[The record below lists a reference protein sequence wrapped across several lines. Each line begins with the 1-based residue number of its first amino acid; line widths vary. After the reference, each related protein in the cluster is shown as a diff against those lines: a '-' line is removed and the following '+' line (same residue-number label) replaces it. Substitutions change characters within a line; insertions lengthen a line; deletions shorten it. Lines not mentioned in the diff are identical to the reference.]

1 MKRIYSILLILIMIL
16 SLVLPMTNVV
26 YAADD
31 REEIDDIIGESDDI
45 DLIPFWGTECVNPYI
60 EIPDE
65 ECGAYFD
72 TDNGNW
78 QRKEGETWIDKEVSD
93 KFRAGVWRYKCNIYI
108 DNLGKPYPDA
118 AKTQKL
124 AELIKVNVNG
134 KDWEAEKSVIQ
145 SNNSRARVY
154 SKEYIIDEPE
164 DLIVYDSNKLDIGTN
179 TADIPIIQYSIASC
193 VEGGTKPYT
202 FSKKSGPDWVEVSS
216 DGTISGTPTQVGIN
230 QNLIVLIKDS
240 SNREKELK
248 ISVANT
254 EINLNNR
261 ETISEVTAT
270 SNMDNIT
277 VFGESLTIKPTF
289 TVSNTNPAYFKYS
302 YGGWQKKNENTGKW
316 DNTSGLGNF
325 EEGIWRFTCEVCIDN
340 EGDMPNAGDIYK
352 LANNIKVKVDGKE
365 WKADKTDYIEEDH
378 RSVAKVYSPE
388 YFLTEPN
395 RYIVEFDSNGGS
407 FVKNDIVFKGK
418 NVTKPD
424 NPTKEGYAFASWF
437 KDKELKNEFN
447 FEEDTISAHTT
458 LYAKWLKYYTISAK
472 TSLAGTEAERGK
484 VEGTGKYK
492 EGDKVTLKAKVAD
505 GCYFESWNE
514 DNKVLSNNETYTF
527 TVTKDRDIKAIVQ
540 QLIDYE
546 VKFETNGG
554 TTIPKQTV
562 WTNNPYAIKPADPK
576 KEGNV
581 FEGWFVD
588 KEFSKVFD
596 FKNTKIEKNTTIY
609 AKWHKHTVTNIAA
622 KPTTCKATGNI
633 SYYKCNVCNRIF
645 KDSNGIQEIT
655 IASTV
660 VPKIAH
666 NTKEE
671 MISKEKTKATLTK
684 NGKIVRKYQ
693 TKCTLC
699 GDILGTRTKTEKIYY
714 PKTIKLSKTTFK
726 YNKKVQIP
734 TVKVND
740 SKGNAIDEENYT
752 ITYSNKKSKKV
763 GEYKVTI
770 KFKNK
775 YKGTKELKY
784 TIKPQET
791 TLKKLKAGSKQFKAI
806 WNKNTDQTSGYQI
819 QYATD
824 NKFKKNSSKEL
835 IEDNKK
841 TSQKFKDLKEKKKY
855 YVRIRTYKTVKGK
868 NYYSSWS
875 TALTVKTKK

>member
-1 MKRIYSILLILIMIL
+1 MKRINSILIISILILNLII
-16 SLVLPMTNVV
+16 PMTNVV

-31 REEIDDIIGESDDI
+31 REEIDEIIGASDDI
-45 DLIPFWGTECVNPYI
+45 DLIPVWGTECVNPYI

-78 QRKEGETWIDKEVSD
+78 QRKEGENWTDKESSD
-93 KFRAGVWRYKCNIYI
+93 KFRAGTWRYKCNIYI

-124 AELIKVNVNG
+124 AEQIKVKVNG
-134 KDWEAEKSVIQ
+134 KDWDADKSVIQ

-164 DLIVYDSNKLDIGTN
+164 DLTVYDSNELDIGTN
-179 TADIPIIQYSIASC
+179 IADIPITQYSIASC
-193 VEGGTKPYT
+193 VEGGTKPYA
-202 FSKKSGPDWVEVSS
+202 FSKKSGPDWVKVSN
-216 DGTISGTPTQVGIN
+216 DGLISGTPTQVGTN

-270 SNMDNIT
+270 SNIDSIAK
-277 VFGESLTIKPTF
+277 FGESLSNKPTI
-289 TVSNTNPAYFKYS
+289 TVSNTSPAYFKYS
-302 YGGWQKKNENTGKW
+302 KGVWQKKNENTGKW

-325 EEGIWRFTCEVCIDN
+325 EEGIWRFTCDVCIDN

-352 LANNIKVKVDGKE
+352 LANNIKVRVDGKE
-365 WKADKTDYIEEDH
+365 WKVDKTDYIEEDH

-388 YFLTEPN
+388 YYLTEPN

-418 NVTKPD
+418 NVTKPE
-424 NPTKEGYAFASWF
+424 NPTKDGYAFASWF

-458 LYAKWLKYYTISAK
+458 LYAKWLTYYTIFAK
-472 TSLAGTEAERGK
+472 TSLAGTEAERGT
-484 VEGTGKYK
+484 VEGIGKYK

-514 DNKVLSNNETYTF
+514 DNKVLSNNEIYTF
-527 TVTKDRDIKAIVQ
+527 TVTKDRNIKAIVQ

-554 TTIPKQTV
+554 TSIPKQTI
-562 WTNNPYAIKPADPK
+562 WTNNPYVIKPSNPK

-581 FEGWFVD
+581 FEGWYVD
-588 KEFSKVFD
+588 KAFSKVFD
-596 FKNTKIEKNTTIY
+596 FKNTKIEKNTIIY
-609 AKWHKHTVTNIAA
+609 AKWHKHTVTNVAA
-622 KPTTCKATGNI
+622 KSATCKTTGNV
-633 SYYKCNVCNRIF
+633 SYYKCNVCGKIF
-645 KDSNGIQEIT
+645 KDSNGSQEIT
-655 IASTV
+655 LASTIT
-660 VPKIAH
+660 PKIAH
-666 NTKEE
+666 NQKEE
-671 MISKEKTKATLTK
+671 VISKEKTKATLSK
-684 NGKIVRKYQ
+684 DGKIVRKIQ

-699 GDILGTRTKTEKIYY
+699 GDILSTKTTTEKIYY

-726 YNKKVQIP
+726 YNKKVQLP
-734 TVKVND
+734 TVKVKD
-740 SKGNAIDEENYT
+740 SKGNVINESNYT
-752 ITYSNKKSKKV
+752 ISYSNKKSKKV
-763 GEYKVTI
+763 GEYTVTV
-770 KFKNK
+770 KFKGN
-775 YKGTKELKY
+775 YKGEKKLKY
-784 TIKPQET
+784 TIKPQGT
-791 TLKKLKAGSKQFKAI
+791 ILKKLKAGSEQFKAS
-806 WNKNTDQTSGYQI
+806 WNKNTDQTTGYQI
-819 QYATD
+819 QYATND
-824 NKFKKNSSKEL
+824 KFTKNSKKEL
-835 IEDNKK
+835 IENNKK
-841 TSQKFKDLKEKKKY
+841 TSQKFKDLKAKKKY

-868 NYYSSWS
+868 KIYSSWS
-875 TALTVKTKK
+875 ETLKVKTKK

>member
-1 MKRIYSILLILIMIL
+1 M
-16 SLVLPMTNVV
+16 
-26 YAADD
+26 
-31 REEIDDIIGESDDI
+31 
-45 DLIPFWGTECVNPYI
+45 
-60 EIPDE
+60 
-65 ECGAYFD
+65 
-72 TDNGNW
+72 
-78 QRKEGETWIDKEVSD
+78 
-93 KFRAGVWRYKCNIYI
+93 
-108 DNLGKPYPDA
+108 
-118 AKTQKL
+118 
-124 AELIKVNVNG
+124 
-134 KDWEAEKSVIQ
+134 
-145 SNNSRARVY
+145 VY
-154 SKEYIIDEPE
+154 SKEYIINEPE
-164 DLIVYDSNKLDIGTN
+164 DLIVYDSNKLDIGKN
-179 TADIPIIQYSIASC
+179 TAGIPITQYSVASY

-202 FSKKSGPDWVEVSS
+202 FSKKSGPDWVIVSN
-216 DGTISGTPTQVGIN
+216 DGTISGTPTEVGSN
-230 QNLIVLIKDS
+230 QLLIVLIKDS

-270 SNMDNIT
+270 SNMDNII
-277 VFGESLTIKPTF
+277 VFGESLTNKPTF
-289 TVSNTNPAYFKYS
+289 TVLNGSPSYFKVS
-302 YGGWQKKNENTGKW
+302 KGVWQKKNENSGNW
-316 DNTSGLGNF
+316 ENTSGLGNF
-325 EEGIWRFTCEVCIDN
+325 EEGIWRFTCNVCIDN

-352 LANNIKVKVDGKE
+352 LAENIKVKVDGKD
-365 WKADKTDYIEEDH
+365 WKVDKTDYVEEFH
-378 RSVAKVYSPE
+378 SSVAKVYSPE

-395 RYIVEFDSNGGS
+395 YYIVAFDSNGGS
-407 FVKNDIVFKGK
+407 FVKSQTIFKGK
-418 NVTKPD
+418 NATKPE
-424 NPTKEGYAFASWF
+424 NPSKEGYAFAGWF
-437 KDKELKNEFN
+437 KDKGLKNEFN
-447 FEEDTISAHTT
+447 FEEDTISAHIT

-472 TSLAGTEAERGK
+472 TSLAGTGAERGK

-492 EGDKVTLKAKVAD
+492 EGDKVTLKAKVDD
-505 GCYFESWNE
+505 GYYLESWNE

-562 WTNNPYAIKPADPK
+562 WTNNPYATKPADPK

-581 FEGWFVD
+581 FEGWYVD

-596 FKNTKIEKNTTIY
+596 FKNTKIEKNTIIY
-609 AKWHKHTVTNIAA
+609 AKWHKHIVTNIAA
-622 KPTTCKATGNI
+622 KSATCKATGNI

-645 KDSNGIQEIT
+645 KDSNGIQEIS
-655 IASTV
+655 IASTII
-660 VPKIAH
+660 PKIAH
-666 NTKEE
+666 NPKEE

-699 GDILGTRTKTEKIYY
+699 GDILGTRTVTEKIYY
-714 PKTIKLSKTTFK
+714 AKTIKLSKTTFK

-734 TVKVND
+734 TVKVKDN
-740 SKGNAIDEENYT
+740 KGIVIDEENYT

-784 TIKPQET
+784 TIKPQGT

-855 YVRIRTYKTVKGK
+855 YVRIRAYKTVKGK
-868 NYYSSWS
+868 NFYSSWS
-875 TALTVKTKK
+875 TALIVKTKK